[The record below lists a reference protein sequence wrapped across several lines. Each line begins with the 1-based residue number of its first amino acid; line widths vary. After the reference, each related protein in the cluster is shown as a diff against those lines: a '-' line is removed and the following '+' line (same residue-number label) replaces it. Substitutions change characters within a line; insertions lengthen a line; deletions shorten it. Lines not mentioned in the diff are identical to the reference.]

1 MKNRMEPSEVNVDI
15 LKSYIRNNFV
25 VKSISVWLA
34 KIKTERKIFIYL
46 GMLLPIHRHFLK
58 GIILLVKIV

>member
-34 KIKTERKIFIYL
+34 KIKNRKKNLHLFRHAFTE
-46 GMLLPIHRHFLK
+46 
-58 GIILLVKIV
+58 

>member
-34 KIKTERKIFIYL
+34 KIKNRKKNLHLFRHAFYRFTDIF
-46 GMLLPIHRHFLK
+46 
-58 GIILLVKIV
+58 